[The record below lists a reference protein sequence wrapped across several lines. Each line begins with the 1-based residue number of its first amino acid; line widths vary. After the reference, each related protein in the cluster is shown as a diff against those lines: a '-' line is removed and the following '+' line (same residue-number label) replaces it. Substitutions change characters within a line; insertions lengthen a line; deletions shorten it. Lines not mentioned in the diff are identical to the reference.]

1 MIPNHKS
8 RWPSAGN
15 HQISRD
21 VPSVPHFPG
30 WMLLR
35 ISQVCVRNSK
45 RHACPCQAGG
55 YPFISRPSSA
65 TNTKACLL
73 NSNPLMRYV
82 FVAYFFIVKRC
93 DSE

>member
-8 RWPSAGN
+8 GWPSAGN

-45 RHACPCQAGG
+45 RHACPCQTGG
-55 YPFISRPSSA
+55 DPLISRPQSK
-65 TNTKACLL
+65 TCLL